1 MPSYLPVDKLTE
13 REIEVLCLV
22 ADGLTNAAIAKELH
36 VTVHAIKW
44 HTRHIYQKLHVKR
57 RTEAVAVAR
66 SLGILQSE
74 ETNFDP
80 LKTLSVFRHNLK
92 FQLTSFVGREREI
105 ASLHQLILE
114 NHLVTLKGLGGVGK
128 TRLANQAAAELLD
141 AFEDGIWFI
150 DLAPINDP
158 ALVLQLVLNTLGLR
172 VELRQIPVN
181 TLTDFLLSKKS
192 LLIFDNCEHLADA
205 TAELVEM
212 LLQTCEKLSVLATS
226 RESLRVSSE
235 VIFDLY
241 PLPTPKPDQSLSVEE
256 VSQFDATRLFI
267 ERAKNVLPEFSLS
280 DEDIKPLIQVCHL
293 LDGIPLAI
301 ELAVAWLNML
311 SLKQISEKLENSL
324 HLLTNTRRTALP
336 RQQTMYALIDW
347 SYNLLGESEK
357 KLLNRVSVFAS
368 DWNLESAEEICS
380 GSGIEETEILP
391 LLSQLISK
399 SLVVQIQEGSL
410 DSRYRLLKTIQ
421 QFGFE
426 KLMETGEDEVIYTQY
441 LAYFQKLSNLIEAN
455 LRGKDF
461 HKWLNTASLEH
472 DNFHFALELCQK
484 NHHFKQTGLR
494 IAGNLAWYW
503 FARGHLKEGHYRLEK
518 ITDGVQDVEDQATYV
533 KVLWGTALLSAM
545 MGDLVE
551 AEELLAKSLE
561 FAEEIDQME
570 LIANIYLTSEL
581 IGYLKREKSDV
592 VLQNLK
598 KALLLS
604 EEINYKWGIGE
615 AYHIL
620 GHYYTLEDDLSL
632 AEINFEK
639 SVQTMRELGDE
650 FSLSH
655 PLNDLGR
662 IARRQKKYQKAI
674 SLFEESKN
682 ISKKL
687 DSSWGMAL
695 TLGELGKVAFLQKE
709 FASAIDY
716 LNESILIAHDLGDK
730 IRIAGSLAF
739 LGLSYEAIEEIEKFA
754 KIQGMFDT
762 FMKKHQL
769 AFSPVDE
776 ELYYE
781 LFSTARADITNET
794 YNTYWNEGCSLTIEQ
809 VLELANH

>member
-1 MPSYLPVDKLTE
+1 MPSYLPVDKLTD
-13 REIEVLCLV
+13 REMEVLCLV
-22 ADGLTNAAIAKELH
+22 ANGLTNAAIAKELH

-44 HTRHIYQKLHVKR
+44 HTRQIYQKLHVKR

-66 SLGILQSE
+66 SLEILQSE

-105 ASLHQLILE
+105 ASLYKLILE
-114 NHLVTLKGLGGVGK
+114 NRLVTLKGLGGVGK
-128 TRLANQAAAELLD
+128 TRLANQTAAELLD
-141 AFEDGIWFI
+141 VFEDGIWFI
-150 DLAPINDP
+150 DFAPITDP
-158 ALVLQLVLNTLGLR
+158 ALMLQAVINALGLR

-181 TLTDFLLSKKS
+181 VLTDFLLPKRS

-205 TAELVEM
+205 TAKLVEM
-212 LLQTCEKLSVLATS
+212 LLQTCGNLSILATS

-235 VIFDLY
+235 VVFDLY
-241 PLPTPKPDQSLSVEE
+241 PLPTPKPDQNLSVEE
-256 VSQFDATRLFI
+256 VSQFDATHLFI
-267 ERAKNVLPEFSLS
+267 DRAKNVLPEFSLS
-280 DEDIKPLIQVCHL
+280 EEDIKPLIHICHL

-301 ELAVAWLNML
+301 ELAVAWLNTL
-311 SLKQISEKLENSL
+311 SLKQLSEKLENSL

-399 SLVVQIQEGSL
+399 SLVLQIQEGGL
-410 DSRYRLLKTIQ
+410 DTRYRLLKTIQ
-421 QFGFE
+421 QFSFE
-426 KLMETGEDEVIYTQY
+426 KLIETGEDETIYAQY
-441 LAYFQKLSNLIEAN
+441 LVYFQRLSDRVEMHI
-455 LRGKDF
+455 RGKEF
-461 HKWLNTASLEH
+461 SKWFDIVTIEH
-472 DNFHFALELCQK
+472 DNFQHALELCQE
-484 NHHFKQTGLR
+484 NQRFNETGLR
-494 IAGNLAWYW
+494 IAGNLAWFWY
-503 FARGHLKEGHYRLEK
+503 ARGYLKEGHYRTEK
-518 ITDGVQDVEDQATYV
+518 LLNNSQDVDDQIAYV
-533 KVLWGTALLSAM
+533 KALWGASLLNAAM
-545 MGDLVE
+545 GNLPD
-551 AEELLAKSLE
+551 AENQSTKSLE
-561 FAEEIDQME
+561 LAEEIGQKE
-570 LIANIYLTSEL
+570 VIVNVYLASGL
-581 IGYLKREKSDV
+581 IGYLKRQKTDAV
-592 VLQNLK
+592 FQNLK

-604 EEINYKWGIGE
+604 EEVNYNWGIGE

-620 GHYYTLEDDLSL
+620 GHYYSLEDDLSL
-632 AEINFEK
+632 AAINFEK

-662 IARRQKKYQKAI
+662 IARRQKKYKKAI
-674 SLFEESKN
+674 RIFEESKN

-687 DSSWGMAL
+687 DSSWGLAL

-716 LNESILIAHDLGDK
+716 LNKSILIAHDLGDK

-776 ELYYE
+776 ELYYGF
-781 LFSTARADITNET
+781 FSAARADITNET